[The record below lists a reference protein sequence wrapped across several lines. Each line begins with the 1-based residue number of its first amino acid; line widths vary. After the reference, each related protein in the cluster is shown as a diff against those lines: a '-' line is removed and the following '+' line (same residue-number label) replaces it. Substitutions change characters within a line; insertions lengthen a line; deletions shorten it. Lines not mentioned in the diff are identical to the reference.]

1 MEDEAKPRSA
11 KLHFIKPCN
20 RLRVSRTRPVMRLLS
35 SRTVDN
41 YLVYR
46 FALSR
51 PWTAVTPQQ
60 IGASAAKLVGP
71 ASGVPAVLIQSAA
84 R

>member
-1 MEDEAKPRSA
+1 MDVVGDLGQSVSA
-11 KLHFIKPCN
+11 HLPAG
-20 RLRVSRTRPVMRLLS
+20 VRLLS

>member
-1 MEDEAKPRSA
+1 
-11 KLHFIKPCN
+11 
-20 RLRVSRTRPVMRLLS
+20 VRLLS
-35 SRTVDN
+35 SHTVDN

-60 IGASAAKLVGP
+60 IGANAAKLVGP